1 VTKIKQETVDA
12 IRAEFAAGATQ
23 AAIARKYNV
32 SPAAV
37 CRIVNG
43 SRHKSKEQPC
53 ASETL

>member
-12 IRAEFAAGATQ
+12 IRAEFAAGMTQ

-43 SRHKSKEQPC
+43 SRHKNKEAANAATTQ
-53 ASETL
+53 

>member
-12 IRAEFAAGATQ
+12 IRAEFAAGVTQ

-43 SRHKSKEQPC
+43 SRHKSKEAANAATTQ
-53 ASETL
+53 

>member
-1 VTKIKQETVDA
+1 VTKISKETVDA

-23 AAIARKYNV
+23 AAIARKYGV

-43 SRHKSKEQPC
+43 SRHKSKEAANAATTQ
-53 ASETL
+53 

>member
-1 VTKIKQETVDA
+1 VTKISKETVDA

-23 AAIARKYNV
+23 AAIARKYGV

-43 SRHKSKEQPC
+43 SRHKVKEDGK
-53 ASETL
+53 

>member
-1 VTKIKQETVDA
+1 MTKIKQETVDA

-23 AAIARKYNV
+23 AAIARKYGV

-43 SRHKSKEQPC
+43 SRHKNTEQPC

>member
-1 VTKIKQETVDA
+1 VTRIKQETVDA

-23 AAIARKYNV
+23 AAIARKYGV

-43 SRHKSKEQPC
+43 SRHKSKEHPC

>member
-23 AAIARKYNV
+23 AAIARKYGV

-43 SRHKSKEQPC
+43 SRHKVKETAIERPC
-53 ASETL
+53 

>member
-1 VTKIKQETVDA
+1 VTKISEETVDA

-23 AAIARKYNV
+23 AAIARKYGV

-43 SRHKSKEQPC
+43 SRHKSKEAANAATTQ
-53 ASETL
+53 

>member
-1 VTKIKQETVDA
+1 MTKIKQETVDA

-53 ASETL
+53 ASKTL